1 LRSQFLGMAMTQ
13 ELRHIWSLEH
23 EDRGRHVNLFGMYFT
38 TDTGLTYRNA
48 IPETLPA
55 HIAAAYQVDTT
66 QEDAADQILDII
78 LHQFH
83 IPNLL
88 EEKNWEDDVAFKA
101 GMKKKIV
108 NHPEIPSGKVAPV
121 MLYTAETDEEAVEAH
136 MMRIKE
142 VKKRILYV
150 PYTEV
155 DPKTLRHSA
164 AQMFHVTKDVEEVEP
179 VNPVTAIRERMLS
192 TVADDDME
200 NHRRYIQATRLWT
213 HGKDP
218 DPSLRTTSRLGPVS
232 PEERNARP
240 KNHALVRKH
249 LNFKFEPTWD

>member
-1 LRSQFLGMAMTQ
+1 MTQ
-13 ELRHIWSLEH
+13 ELRHIWYLEH
-23 EDRGRHVNLFGMYFT
+23 EERGSHVNLFGMYFT

-48 IPETLPA
+48 IPETLPE
-55 HIAAAYQVDTT
+55 HIAAAYNVDTT
-66 QEDAADQILDII
+66 KEDAADQILDII

-83 IPNLL
+83 IPNVL

-101 GMKKKIV
+101 GMRKRIV
-108 NHPEIPSGKVAPV
+108 RHPEIPSGKVAPV
-121 MLYTAETDEEAVEAH
+121 TLYTAETDEEAVEAH

-164 AQMFHVTKDVEEVEP
+164 AQMFHTLRDVEEVEP
-179 VNPVTAIRERMLS
+179 VNPVVAIREKLS
-192 TVADDDME
+192 GTVTEDGMDA
-200 NHRRYIQATRLWT
+200 HRRYIKATRLWT

-218 DPSLRTTSRLGPVS
+218 DPSLRTMSRLGPS
-232 PEERNARP
+232 ASEEHMNRP
-240 KNHALVRKH
+240 KNTATVRQR